1 MKLSPFQYHAP
12 ASLSRCAHLLQSYG
26 EEAVLVAGGTELFV
40 RMKLGLAKKA
50 HLISISAIRGIDGVS
65 ADRKGAL
72 IIGAGTNLSAIADS
86 QLVRKT
92 LPALAEAASLVATTQ
107 IRNMATLGGNL
118 FQETRC
124 FYYNRSA
131 NWRKAVPACFK
142 RGGDVCHVVPKGN
155 KCFAVYQ
162 GDMAPLLV
170 ALGSTAILF
179 RDGKKE
185 EAPLESLFT
194 GEGKSP
200 FRKGEY
206 LLLAGVR
213 IPPIAQGD
221 YAGYRK
227 YRLRNGMDFPLA
239 GVAVV
244 VNRKAGAIADLK
256 ICLTG
261 VSSAPVVVSK
271 ASELVREEGAAPEV
285 AALAADAAYDA
296 AHPVGNVEGSPS
308 RRRLMVRLMT
318 EEILAAI

>member
-12 ASLSRCAHLLQSYG
+12 TSLSRCAQLLQSHG
-26 EEAVLVAGGTELFV
+26 EEAGLVAGGTELFV
-40 RMKLGLAKKA
+40 RMKLGLVKKA
-50 HLISISAIRGIDGVS
+50 HLISMSAIRGIDGIS
-65 ADRKGAL
+65 LDRKGAL
-72 IIGAGTNLSAIADS
+72 IVGAGTRLSALSDS

-131 NWRKAVPACFK
+131 TWRKAVPACFK
-142 RGGDVCHVVPKGN
+142 RGGDICHVVPRGN
-155 KCFAVYQ
+155 KCFGVYQ
-162 GDMAPLLV
+162 GDLAPLLI

-185 EAPLESLFT
+185 EAPLGSLFT
-194 GEGKSP
+194 GDGKSP
-200 FRKGEY
+200 FRKGGY
-206 LLLAGVR
+206 LLLANVR
-213 IPPIAQGD
+213 IPPPAKGD
-221 YAGYRK
+221 YAGYKK

-239 GVAVV
+239 GVAVTV
-244 VNRKAGAIADLK
+244 SRKAGTIEGLN

-261 VSSAPVVVSK
+261 VSSSPVVVLK
-271 ASELVREEGAAPEV
+271 ASELARGKGLTAELT
-285 AALAADAAYDA
+285 ALIADAAYTA
-296 AHPVGNVEGSPS
+296 AHPVGNLEGAPS
-308 RRRLMVRLMT
+308 RRKSMVRLMT